1 MRPLR
6 VLITVDTEFWPQNP
20 GFASRLRKSDLHPDR
35 DFRRDTL
42 GEVANGSYGVP
53 HQLEVLKRHGLRAV
67 YFVEALA
74 ASVVGF
80 DQLKQTVDLVQEAEQ
95 SVELHLHTEWL
106 AVEPNE
112 VLPGRT
118 GQHIRQFS
126 YDDQRALI
134 DRGRENLLHAGSE
147 PLTAYRAGNF
157 GASWETVRAAATVG
171 LRYDSSHNAVW
182 LGSSCAMPTD
192 TPLVQAERREGAWE
206 LPVSCFED
214 WPGHLRPAQ
223 VTACSVG
230 EMIHAMRAAR
240 AGGWRT
246 FVIVFHSHEMLNARR
261 DGPNPVV
268 IRRFHALCRFL
279 ERHRDE
285 FPTTTFADLSP
296 DDLETDP
303 GAATTIRSPVWR
315 TAWRLGEQ
323 LAQRLGS

>member
-1 MRPLR
+1 MQPLR

-80 DQLKQTVDLVQEAEQ
+80 DQLKQTVDLVQEAGQ

-112 VLPGRT
+112 LLPGRT
-118 GQHIRQFS
+118 GQHIRQFT

-157 GASWETVRAAATVG
+157 GASWETVRAVAAVG

-192 TPLVQAERREGAWE
+192 RPLVQAERREGAWE

-230 EMIHAMRAAR
+230 EMVHAMRAAR

-279 ERHRDE
+279 ERHCDE

-303 GAATTIRSPVWR
+303 DAAATIRSPVWR